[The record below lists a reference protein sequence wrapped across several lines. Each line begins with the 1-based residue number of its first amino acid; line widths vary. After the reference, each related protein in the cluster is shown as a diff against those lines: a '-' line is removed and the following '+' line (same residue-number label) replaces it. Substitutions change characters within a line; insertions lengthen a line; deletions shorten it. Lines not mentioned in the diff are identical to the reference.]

1 MGLGLWSAGDLITTY
16 IVMVNGGIETNI
28 FFRNLG
34 LESFLLMVVLK
45 IIGAIIIFGCMIG
58 LKIIVNWLEE
68 GTLKKSLKLFYWI
81 PLVMIIFL
89 GIYPVIWNI
98 RTILELLG

>member
-1 MGLGLWSAGDLITTY
+1 
-16 IVMVNGGIETNI
+16 MVNGGIETNI

-45 IIGAIIIFGCMIG
+45 IIGAIIIFSCMIG

-68 GTLKKSLKLFYWI
+68 GMLKKSLNLFYWI
-81 PLVMIIFL
+81 PLIMIIFL

-98 RTILELLG
+98 LTILELLG